1 MYIRKSVL
9 RGIAA
14 IAGIIILAAVAVLYC
29 FTEISIPM
37 PVYAAVWFGC
47 LAVMLAC
54 SSGTH

>member
-29 FTEISIPM
+29 FTEISVPT
-37 PVYAAVWFGC
+37 PVYAAAWFGC
-47 LAVMLAC
+47 IAAVLAATR
-54 SSGTH
+54 S

>member
-1 MYIRKSVL
+1 MYSGKSVL

-14 IAGIIILAAVAVLYC
+14 VGGIIILIMVAVLYC

-47 LAVMLAC
+47 LAAMLA
-54 SSGTH
+54 GTYRN